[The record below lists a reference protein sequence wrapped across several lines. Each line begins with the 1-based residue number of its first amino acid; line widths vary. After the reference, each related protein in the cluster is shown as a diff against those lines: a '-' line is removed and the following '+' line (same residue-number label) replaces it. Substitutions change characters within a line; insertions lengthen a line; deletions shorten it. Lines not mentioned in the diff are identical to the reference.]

1 MGFVLRAH
9 VGLASA
15 TMRFG
20 ALVGVNLVLV
30 FVANLVLADDEDFQ
44 LGSGL
49 FFAFL
54 ITLIIWLYDVYKP
67 AYDARFDRSPLGV
80 TSVGDLVRRVRL
92 AAP

>member
-1 MGFVLRAH
+1 MGFVLRSH
-9 VGLASA
+9 VGIPSA
-15 TMRFG
+15 AVRFV
-20 ALVGVNLVLV
+20 ALVGVNLALV
-30 FVANLVLADDEDFQ
+30 FVADRVLADDDSFQ

-67 AYDARFDRSPLGV
+67 TYDARFDRSPLGV
-80 TSVGDLVRRVRL
+80 TSLGDLVRRVRL